1 MTCLK
6 DGNTFWK
13 EQLSRES
20 GSTPEQ
26 MCLTNYTVKRVS
38 KEWIEF
44 QSALAPIS
52 ERNCIPLNL
61 MFSISW

>member
-1 MTCLK
+1 L
-6 DGNTFWK
+6 
-13 EQLSRES
+13 
-20 GSTPEQ
+20 GSIPEQ
-26 MCLTNYTVKRVS
+26 MCLTNYTVKRDS